1 MVALKQNIFKTERK
15 NVSFESLTGKAHA
28 QSKWSHTVRAEE
40 VYNTKVSWYQVP
52 MAALVTKEKQQP
64 NQIQEARC

>member
-28 QSKWSHTVRAEE
+28 QSK
-40 VYNTKVSWYQVP
+40 
-52 MAALVTKEKQQP
+52 
-64 NQIQEARC
+64 